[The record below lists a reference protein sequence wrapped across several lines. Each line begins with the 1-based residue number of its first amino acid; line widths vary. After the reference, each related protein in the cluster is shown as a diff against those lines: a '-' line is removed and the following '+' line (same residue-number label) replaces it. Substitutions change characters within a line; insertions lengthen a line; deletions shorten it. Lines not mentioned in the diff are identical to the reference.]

1 MEEETEGS
9 ANASV
14 SATKASSSSAQSVL
28 NDLDEMESMLSLT
41 QTISFDEDDDQNKSY
56 TVYNNKDDDAT
67 YTTDDD
73 DDSYSS
79 NSLKS
84 VSTRRSSRRGRKY
97 KQRALVACGEGIED
111 ASDKFFES
119 IVDTGRVISSIMKRG
134 PTLRKFSNTFFM
146 TEEERVAAKK
156 EAVKRLEEERRVKR
170 EAQMKEELKQ
180 AHDEVGMSMANL
192 WREDKRFAC

>member
-9 ANASV
+9 ANASI

-56 TVYNNKDDDAT
+56 TAYNKDDDAT
-67 YTTDDD
+67 YTTDD

-84 VSTRRSSRRGRKY
+84 VSTRRSNRRGRKY

-134 PTLRKFSNTFFM
+134 PTLRKFSNTFLM